1 MGVASP
7 DGRSDRL
14 VYHIN
19 RQATDIAVSPCWCL
33 ERFDNLQLCELVL
46 PRRQKTPPEFS
57 WRGSAALA
65 LPLDPFQRPSRARK
79 IDLDRHPAPI
89 SLARYLCSVRASST
103 PMVIRRAIY
112 RLVRIGLVNA
122 VMGRRRRRAVRG
134 ARNPFEPW
142 RSTRSGQTG
151 LPRRIPA
158 WVRRSRPRRAERNT
172 QPGTR
177 GPRHRAVLLSAEHDG
192 VVLLE
197 AIHRLPTMPGAKDL

>member
-46 PRRQKTPPEFS
+46 PRRQKTPPEVS

-79 IDLDRHPAPI
+79 IDLDRHAAPI
-89 SLARYLCSVRASST
+89 SLARYPRSVRPSST

-122 VMGRRRRRAVRG
+122 VMGRTRRPGVRG
-134 ARNPFEPW
+134 VRNPFELW
-142 RSTRSGQTG
+142 RSTASGHHG
-151 LPRRIPA
+151 LARRIRA
-158 WVRRSRPRRAERNT
+158 WVRRRRPRRAERNT
-172 QPGTR
+172 QPALAGR
-177 GPRHRAVLLSAEHDG
+177 DAEPCLSPIPEF
-192 VVLLE
+192 V
-197 AIHRLPTMPGAKDL
+197 R